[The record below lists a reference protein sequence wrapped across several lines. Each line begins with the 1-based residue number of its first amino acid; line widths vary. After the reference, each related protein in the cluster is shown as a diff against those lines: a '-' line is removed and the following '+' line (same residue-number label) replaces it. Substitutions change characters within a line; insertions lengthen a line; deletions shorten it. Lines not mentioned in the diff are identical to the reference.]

1 MNIGGFQKLS
11 LLDYPNKIS
20 VIIWTAGCNLL
31 CPFCYNKELFSKEIN
46 LIKEEEVL
54 NFLKKR
60 IGKIEA
66 LSISGG
72 EPLLQDDILLF
83 LKKVKNLNYLVK
95 IDTNGTFP
103 KKLKNIIDE
112 NLVDYISMDIKAP
125 KNKYNTLCGK
135 KVNINNIQKSIDIII
150 NSSKEYEF
158 KTTIIPNLLDKNDLI
173 GIAKW
178 IKGADR
184 FYLQQ
189 FKNEIPLLS
198 KEFEM
203 IKPYS
208 IEYLNEINK
217 EIKPYFKKCSIR
229 GV

>member
-20 VIIWTAGCNLL
+20 AIIWTTGCNLL
-31 CPFCYNKELFSKEIN
+31 CPYCYNKELFSKDIK
-46 LIKEEEVL
+46 LIEEEKVI
-54 NFLKKR
+54 NFLKNR
-60 IGKIEA
+60 IGKLDA

-72 EPLLQDDILLF
+72 EPLLQKNISNF
-83 LKKVKNLNYLVK
+83 LKKIKELDYKIK

-125 KNKYNTLCGK
+125 KLKYNSLCGK
-135 KVNINNIQKSIDIII
+135 KVNIDNIQKSIDIIF

-173 GIAKW
+173 NIAKW
-178 IKGADR
+178 IKGADC

-189 FKNEIPLLS
+189 FKNEVSLLS
-198 KEFEM
+198 KEYEK

-208 IEYLNEINK
+208 IEYLNEIHK
-217 EIKPYFKKCSIR
+217 EIKTYFKKCFVR
-229 GV
+229 GI

>member
-20 VIIWTAGCNLL
+20 AIIWTTGCNLH
-31 CPFCYNKELFSKEIN
+31 CPFCYNKELFSKDIE
-46 LIKEEEVL
+46 LIKEEKIL
-54 NFLKKR
+54 KFLKNR
-60 IGKIEA
+60 IGKLDA

-72 EPLLQDDILLF
+72 EPLLQKNLSIF
-83 LKKVKNLNYLVK
+83 LKKIKKLDYAIK
-95 IDTNGTFP
+95 IDTNGTYP

-125 KNKYNTLCGK
+125 KIKYNILCGK
-135 KVNINNIQKSIDIII
+135 KVNINNIQKSIDIIL

-158 KTTIIPNLLDKNDLI
+158 KTTIIPSLLDKNDLI
-173 GIAKW
+173 NIAKW

-189 FKNEIPLLS
+189 FKNEVSLLS
-198 KEFEM
+198 PEYEM

-208 IEYLNEINK
+208 IEYLNKIHK
-217 EIKPYFKKCSIR
+217 EIKSYFKKCIIR
-229 GV
+229 GI